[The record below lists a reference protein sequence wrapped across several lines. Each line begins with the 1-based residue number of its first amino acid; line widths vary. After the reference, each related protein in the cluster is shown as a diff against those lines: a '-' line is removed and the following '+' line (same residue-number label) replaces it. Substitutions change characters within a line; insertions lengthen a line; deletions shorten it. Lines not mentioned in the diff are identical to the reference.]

1 VSNGELAG
9 QRDPKVGLCSICN
22 RASTLVGAKGVTFWR
37 CGESDS
43 DAAFRRYP
51 TLPVED
57 CARFEPGSPKTGNL
71 AAESGR
77 DPGTGSCDDA

>member
-1 VSNGELAG
+1 MSNGELAG

-22 RASTLVGAKGVTFWR
+22 RASTLISAKGITFWR
-37 CGESDS
+37 CDRSDS

-57 CARFEPGSPKTGNL
+57 CGGFKPGSPKTGIL
-71 AAESGR
+71 PA
-77 DPGTGSCDDA
+77 D